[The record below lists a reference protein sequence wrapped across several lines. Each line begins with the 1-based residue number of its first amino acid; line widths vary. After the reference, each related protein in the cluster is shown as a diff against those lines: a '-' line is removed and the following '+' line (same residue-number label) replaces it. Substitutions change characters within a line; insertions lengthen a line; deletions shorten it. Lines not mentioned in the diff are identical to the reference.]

1 MCNLTTVRKSAA
13 EGARHFRVRTPP
25 DVALNVPE
33 ETLPGYPGM
42 VIREADGER
51 VLESMVWGFP
61 LRLKGSQALKH
72 WRHEAAE
79 RPLQQ
84 LRELDGRGV
93 FEIGPDDLH
102 PDRQPGLR
110 TPDRR
115 HGRRQS
121 GAGGGSS
128 PDDVVGIGLALAVD
142 VEAAGAHLG
151 MIVLERRGRHRRAEH
166 HPPLLLPR
174 PPPRPPPRADRR
186 RPRPLPPAP
195 PRAAGRNRTRTPVP
209 RPHL

>member
-13 EGARHFRVRTPP
+13 EVARHCRVRTPP

-33 ETLPGYPGM
+33 ETLPDYPRM

-84 LRELDGRGV
+84 LRELDRRGV
-93 FEIGPDDLH
+93 LEIGPDELH
-102 PDRQPGLR
+102 PDRQPGRR

-115 HGRRQS
+115 HGRRQA
-121 GAGGGSS
+121 GAGGGS
-128 PDDVVGIGLALAVD
+128 PPGGGVGIGRALARD
-142 VEAAGAHLG
+142 GEAAGA
-151 MIVLERRGRHRRAEH
+151 
-166 HPPLLLPR
+166 PL
-174 PPPRPPPRADRR
+174 
-186 RPRPLPPAP
+186 
-195 PRAAGRNRTRTPVP
+195 RTSSA
-209 RPHL
+209 

>member
-13 EGARHFRVRTPP
+13 EVARHFGVRTPP

-33 ETLPGYPGM
+33 ETLPDYPRM

-79 RPLQQ
+79 RLLQQ
-84 LRELDGRGV
+84 LRELDRRGIL
-93 FEIGPDDLH
+93 EIGPDDLH

-110 TPDRR
+110 TADRR

-121 GAGGGSS
+121 GAGDGRR
-128 PDDVVGIGLALAVD
+128 PDDGVDIGLALAVD
-142 VEAAGAHLG
+142 LDAAGAPL
-151 MIVLERRGRHRRAEH
+151 RGILR
-166 HPPLLLPR
+166 
-174 PPPRPPPRADRR
+174 
-186 RPRPLPPAP
+186 
-195 PRAAGRNRTRTPVP
+195 
-209 RPHL
+209 